1 MLLTQVTG
9 AEFNRAI
16 VNNSDTLY
24 AGRFV
29 GEHLQ
34 QKGQYD
40 HYLPILF
47 KAKSPTNILFKSYN
61 KSDYTFHSRVIL
73 EHPDRISR
81 YLDKWMINNSRG
93 AYVNIF
99 FLGVVVALLL
109 YFGMLSFFSPRKDF
123 IIYAIYLACV
133 FIHYMLSTDTNMR
146 LDIFFPNEPI
156 NNILINDFTLNI
168 MYAVY
173 IYFAYSFL
181 EVNQHDKLV
190 KKFLFFQIGLHIIL
204 ALFISYFLIST
215 RAISYT
221 RNHIYD
227 LYFIAFFVSV
237 ISMILIY
244 FRIPGKVK
252 YFVIVGSLFLSIASL
267 LEVLND
273 THIYRWF
280 EFTQGEHRFLSF
292 NVTQVGIFLELI
304 CFSLGIGYKHNRAFQ
319 EKESAQQAYITQLQK
334 NQELQDKYTDELQ
347 QEVQIQAKELIK
359 EREIGLKRQYDNR
372 IMQLESDM
380 LLSQMNPHFIFNS
393 LNSIKYFALSK
404 TLEETA
410 DYITDFS
417 KLMRMIL
424 QNSRSKFIT
433 LEKEI
438 EFLNLY
444 LRIESRRHDRA
455 FEYSVISS
463 KDINLLIDQIPAM
476 LIQPM
481 VENAIVHGLLQKP
494 TPGRVDVFFNK
505 DSGHIIIDVV
515 DDGIGRK
522 AAALK
527 RNKNKLY
534 KQSSLGTAI
543 TKERLDL
550 LNDLND
556 INASLEI
563 VDLYDGNG
571 LSVGTHA
578 QIKIPYMT

>member
-1 MLLTQVTG
+1 MNY
-9 AEFNRAI
+9 NR
-16 VNNSDTLY
+16 
-24 AGRFV
+24 
-29 GEHLQ
+29 
-34 QKGQYD
+34 
-40 HYLPILF
+40 
-47 KAKSPTNILFKSYN
+47 KS
-61 KSDYTFHSRVIL
+61 
-73 EHPDRISR
+73 
-81 YLDKWMINNSRG
+81 
-93 AYVNIF
+93 
-99 FLGVVVALLL
+99 
-109 YFGMLSFFSPRKDF
+109 
-123 IIYAIYLACV
+123 
-133 FIHYMLSTDTNMR
+133 
-146 LDIFFPNEPI
+146 
-156 NNILINDFTLNI
+156 
-168 MYAVY
+168 
-173 IYFAYSFL
+173 
-181 EVNQHDKLV
+181 
-190 KKFLFFQIGLHIIL
+190 
-204 ALFISYFLIST
+204 
-215 RAISYT
+215 
-221 RNHIYD
+221 
-227 LYFIAFFVSV
+227 
-237 ISMILIY
+237 
-244 FRIPGKVK
+244 
-252 YFVIVGSLFLSIASL
+252 
-267 LEVLND
+267 
-273 THIYRWF
+273 
-280 EFTQGEHRFLSF
+280 
-292 NVTQVGIFLELI
+292 
-304 CFSLGIGYKHNRAFQ
+304 
-319 EKESAQQAYITQLQK
+319 
-334 NQELQDKYTDELQ
+334 
-347 QEVQIQAKELIK
+347 K